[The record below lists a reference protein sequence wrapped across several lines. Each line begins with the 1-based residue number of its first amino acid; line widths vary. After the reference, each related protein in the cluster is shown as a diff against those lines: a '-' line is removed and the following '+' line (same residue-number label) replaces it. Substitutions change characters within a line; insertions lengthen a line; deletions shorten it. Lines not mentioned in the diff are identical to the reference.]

1 MAETARK
8 ICKRLHA
15 YLRIDRYAGKVRE
28 VRDDVIR
35 LDTQIGLVSVLTNA
49 HGLHPFSVVVNS
61 TKPFPRYDA
70 EEGQAVL
77 MGDERIEI
85 PACGLSIDLSQATDI
100 DLSVETMRSLFL
112 PVDLDIRARHI
123 LRVLESN
130 DVNDSFAPLVTE
142 AKSNSYCD
150 AVKPLLKP
158 FQDAF
163 REQDAPALRE
173 ASGALANLGNGA
185 ASTSDDLLCG
195 YAAGYAALSAALG
208 RNPQRV
214 LAVTREMASG
224 AAAHTTDLTAA
235 FLLQAGEGLMS
246 EDVYLLL
253 QCVFSDAAYSTMVA
267 HATKIASTGVIGIN
281 LLTGVYL
288 AVTSLYER

>member
-8 ICKRLHA
+8 ICRRLHA
-15 YLRIDRYAGKVRE
+15 YLRMDRYAGKVRE

-35 LDTQIGLVSVLTNA
+35 LDTAIGLVSVLTNA
-49 HGLHPFSVVVNS
+49 YGLHPFSVVVNS
-61 TKPFPRYDA
+61 TKPFPRYAA
-70 EEGQAVL
+70 EEGQEVL

-85 PACGLSIDLSQATDI
+85 PACGLMIDLSQATDI

-123 LRVLESN
+123 LRVIESN

-142 AKSNSYCD
+142 AKTNDCCD
-150 AVKPLLKP
+150 AVRPLLNKLD
-158 FQDAF
+158 DAF
-163 REQDAPALRE
+163 REQDPGE
-173 ASGALANLGNGA
+173 AYAAGEALANIGNGA
-185 ASTSDDLLCG
+185 TSTSDDLLCG

-214 LAVTREMASG
+214 LTVTRELASG
-224 AAAHTTDLTAA
+224 AASHTTDLTAA
-235 FLLQAGEGLMS
+235 YLLQAGEGLMS
-246 EDVYLLL
+246 EDIYQLL
-253 QCVFSDAAYSTMVA
+253 QCVFSDAAYSVTVA
-267 HATKIASTGVIGIN
+267 YATKIASAGVIGVN

-288 AVTSLYER
+288 AVTSLYGR